1 MVYQTVSLS
10 PLNDHLDGGARG
22 LDDAADLVVR
32 HLEDLLAVDAPDV
45 VPLLQAGGLGRAVGL
60 DPAQLDSESLVLS
73 SHNDHPPGL
82 PLLPLD
88 GDVDHFL
95 RHPGGFF
102 FLAEGKPNQGLEKTR
117 YSSFRGGI
125 FVIVWLE

>member
-1 MVYQTVSLS
+1 MLYQTVSLSLS

-45 VPLLQAGGLGRAVGL
+45 VPLLQPRSLSRAVRL
-60 DPAQLDSESLVLS
+60 DPAELDGESLVLP
-73 SHNDHPPGL
+73 SHDHHPPGL

-88 GDVDHFL
+88 SHVDHLL
-95 RHPGGFF
+95 RHVGGC
-102 FLAEGKPNQGLEKTR
+102 LG
-117 YSSFRGGI
+117 
-125 FVIVWLE
+125 